1 MLERRH
7 AHKEGE
13 GIFNYNKLI
22 FRHEKVVNTFL
33 QEEDIKKMR
42 VKQLKELLQE
52 YHKECKGCAEKQDF
66 VSEVMA
72 LRATKLKSEL

>member
-1 MLERRH
+1 MLDKT
-7 AHKEGE
+7 KEE
-13 GIFNYNKLI
+13 F
-22 FRHEKVVNTFL
+22 VNSFL

-52 YHKECKGCAEKQDF
+52 YNKECKGCAEKQEF

-72 LRATKLKSEL
+72 LRATKLKSDL